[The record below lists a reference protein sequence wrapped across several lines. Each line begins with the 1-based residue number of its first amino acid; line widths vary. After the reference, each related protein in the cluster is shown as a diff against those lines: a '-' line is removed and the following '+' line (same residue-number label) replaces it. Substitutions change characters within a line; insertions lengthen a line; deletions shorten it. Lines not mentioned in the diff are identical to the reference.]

1 MTRRAVSVCK
11 LVTMGEWRRVPQ
23 GIHSGRLSGDS
34 VPEQGEMT
42 LRNVSVC
49 EVSEHKTWLSFISPE
64 TDYLSQTPRK
74 GASPVEGRER
84 MSVCQARV
92 EGLLMG

>member
-34 VPEQGEMT
+34 LPEQGEMT
-42 LRNVSVC
+42 RRNVSVRSVNTRLDL
-49 EVSEHKTWLSFISPE
+49 VSSVQRLITYLRHHEKVRVLS
-64 TDYLSQTPRK
+64 R
-74 GASPVEGRER
+74 GGNV
-84 MSVCQARV
+84 
-92 EGLLMG
+92 